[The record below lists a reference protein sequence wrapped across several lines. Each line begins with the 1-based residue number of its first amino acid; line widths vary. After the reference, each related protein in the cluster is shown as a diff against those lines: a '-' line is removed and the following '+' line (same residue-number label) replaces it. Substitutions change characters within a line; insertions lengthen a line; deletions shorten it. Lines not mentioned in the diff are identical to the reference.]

1 MMLEAYL
8 VAFMAFFATIGPF
21 DVAVLFAALTA
32 RTTVA
37 ERRRTALR
45 ATIISAVILLLFAAF
60 GQSVLHLFGISL
72 AALRASGGI
81 LLLLISIDL
90 VFARQ
95 SGGTSTTV
103 EENAEARTRADISV
117 FPLATPLIAGPGTI
131 GAAIVLVA
139 AAANDGDVA
148 KIAVTVAALLSVLA
162 LTLISMLAATGV
174 QRLLGVTG
182 VHVLSRIFGVLL
194 AALAVQF
201 IFDGI
206 KNSGLVG

>member
-1 MMLEAYL
+1 MLEAYL
-8 VAFMAFFATIGPF
+8 VAFMAFFATIGPP

-32 RTTVA
+32 RATPA
-37 ERRRTALR
+37 ERRRTAIR
-45 ATIISAVILLLFAAF
+45 ATLVAAGILLLFAAF

-81 LLLLISIDL
+81 LLLLIAIDL
-90 VFARQ
+90 VFARH
-95 SGGTSTTV
+95 SGGTSTTA
-103 EENAEARTRADISV
+103 EENDEARTRTDISV

-139 AAANDGDVA
+139 AAAHDGDAVE
-148 KIAVTVAALLSVLA
+148 IAVIVAALISVLA
-162 LTLISMLAATGV
+162 LTLALMLASTGV

-182 VHVLSRIFGVLL
+182 VHVLSRIMGVLL

-206 KNSGLVG
+206 RQSGLVG